1 MRAAVPDG
9 RRVLSWDAEYS
20 KNRQIWGE
28 RPSELA
34 LETAKRL
41 VRSKGRPLRV
51 LDIGCGY
58 GRDTIYIA
66 KSLGF
71 RILGI
76 DISEKAINLA
86 KENSLNALAK
96 QAEFKVTD
104 LRDLH
109 GLFDAILVS
118 NLYHLLD
125 PQGRLDLAAN
135 VERLLVPEGKL
146 FLNAI
151 SVHDKEHYGV
161 GVPIPGEENTWV
173 DGNYLHLS
181 TEDELRRDFAA
192 LTISELCEHEYE
204 EPHPGART
212 HYHIAWIL
220 VAEKFG

>member
-1 MRAAVPDG
+1 M
-9 RRVLSWDAEYS
+9 SWDAEYS

-28 RPSELA
+28 RPSELT
-34 LETAKRL
+34 LEAAKRL
-41 VRSKGRPLRV
+41 VRHKGRPFRV

-76 DISEKAINLA
+76 DVSEKAIDLS
-86 KENSLNALAK
+86 KENSVNALAK

-104 LRDLH
+104 FRDLR
-109 GLFDAILVS
+109 GLFDAVLIS

-125 PQGRLDLAAN
+125 PQGRRDLAVHAA
-135 VERLLVPEGKL
+135 RLLAPEGTL

-161 GVPIPGEENTWV
+161 GTLVREEENTWV
-173 DGNYLHLS
+173 DDKYIHLS
-181 TEDELRRDFAA
+181 TEEELRHEFSA
-192 LTISELCEHEYE
+192 LNVRELYEHEYE
-204 EPHPGART
+204 ESHPGART

-220 VAEKFG
+220 IAEKAG